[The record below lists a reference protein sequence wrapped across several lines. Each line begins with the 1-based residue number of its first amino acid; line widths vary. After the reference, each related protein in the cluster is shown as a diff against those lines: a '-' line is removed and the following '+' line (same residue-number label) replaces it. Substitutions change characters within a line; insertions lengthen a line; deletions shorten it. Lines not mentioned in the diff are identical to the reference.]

1 MLQPRDFENAA
12 KVRFPK
18 KTLFINQSLTKMQSF
33 SENMNEDENENE
45 EKVSKVKIEEIE
57 VEEDELKDEKEETK
71 VTPEEENIV
80 YIFSDE
86 GVDEEVVL
94 DSQSTEQGKIW
105 VMLR

>member
-1 MLQPRDFENAA
+1 MLQPRDFEDACQSA
-12 KVRFPK
+12 FSK
-18 KTLFINQSLTKMQSF
+18 KLYLSGKQSF
-33 SENMNEDENENE
+33 SENMKEEEENE
-45 EKVSKVKIEEIE
+45 EKVSKVQIEEIE

-71 VTPEEENIV
+71 VTTEEENIV

-105 VMLR
+105 VMLW

>member
-1 MLQPRDFENAA
+1 
-12 KVRFPK
+12 
-18 KTLFINQSLTKMQSF
+18 MQSF

-71 VTPEEENIV
+71 EEENIV